1 MIQVVPRPW
10 FREAAVPTWSILIA
24 TLSSR
29 QDKLRRLL
37 DVLLPQAEKDGNTEV
52 VALHNFGE
60 RHIGDYRQRLLE
72 SARGEYVSYVDD
84 DDMVEDDFVPVVMEA
99 MAGQPDYIA
108 FQHAYYEDGLRCPL
122 PVITGLE
129 LGGWYNILLSLDRLG
144 VGSRGYREPGM
155 YRDVTHI
162 NPVKASIAR
171 QAIFGTWP
179 GRPDDLRYVETIRRV
194 ARTQVVIPRVL
205 YHYYHSSADSVQ
217 YGLPEQPRIP
227 PLEVDSPAFRWW
239 SA

>member
-1 MIQVVPRPW
+1 VP
-10 FREAAVPTWSILIA
+10 AWSILIA

-37 DVLLPQAEKDGNTEV
+37 DVLLPQAEKDGNVEV

-72 SARGEYVSYVDD
+72 SARGEYVSFVDD

-99 MAGQPDYIA
+99 MAGGPDYIA
-108 FQHAYYEDGLRCPL
+108 FRHAYYEDGDRWLL

-129 LGGWYNILLSLDRLG
+129 LGGWYNIFPSLDRLG
-144 VGSRGYREPGM
+144 VASAGCREPGV

-162 NPVKASIAR
+162 NPVKTSIAR
-171 QAIFGTWP
+171 QALFGTWP
-179 GRPDDLRYVETIRRV
+179 GRPDDLRYVETVRRI
-194 ARTQVVIPRVL
+194 ARTQAVIPRVL
-205 YHYYHSSADSVQ
+205 YHYYHSSSDSVQ
-217 YGLPEQPRIP
+217 VKLPYQPRIP

-239 SA
+239 PA